1 MSIAAT
7 TMPVDEAPTAEQVRD
22 TVADAM
28 RDAADSAAQHAT
40 AMKDAIA
47 DSGPVRLLS
56 RFTYSTA
63 YALSFGIVYTAVFV
77 TQLLPKDNPVMHGFR
92 DGADAARDSVKGG

>member
-1 MSIAAT
+1 MSVAAT
-7 TMPVDEAPTAEQVRD
+7 TMPVEDEPTAEQVRD
-22 TVADAM
+22 SMADAM
-28 RDAADSAAQHAT
+28 RDAASSATQHAT

-47 DSGPVRLLS
+47 NSGPVRILS

-63 YALSFGIVYTAVFV
+63 YALSFGIVFTAVFV

-92 DGADAARDSVKGG
+92 DGADAAMDSAKGA